1 MKFWQRCAGVFFLIV
16 AAVVIQ
22 QSVWVLRLFDRGQP
36 GSGFMPFGLG
46 LILAALAIALIITN
60 LDRHEKR
67 VPFWQPRAWLHP
79 LLAVLI
85 TVVYIIV
92 FDDVGAITSV
102 VVLVTGWLL
111 LVERKSVVVSAG
123 TGLLTGLVVYL
134 VFERLL
140 QTPFPRGILF

>member
-22 QSVWVLRLFDRGQP
+22 QSVWVLRLFDHGQP

-46 LILAALAIALIITN
+46 LVLAALAIALIVTN
-60 LDRHEKR
+60 RDSHEKR

-85 TVVYIIV
+85 TIVYIIV

-111 LVERKSVVVSAG
+111 LVERKSIMVSAG
-123 TGLLTGLVVYL
+123 TGLLTGLVVYI

-140 QTPFPRGILF
+140 LTPFPRGILF